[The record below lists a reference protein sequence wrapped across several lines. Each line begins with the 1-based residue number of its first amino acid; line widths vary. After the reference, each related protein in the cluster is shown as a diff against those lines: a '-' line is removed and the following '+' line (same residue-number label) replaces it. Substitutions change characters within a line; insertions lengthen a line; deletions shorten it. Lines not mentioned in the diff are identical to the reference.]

1 MKKKIFIGL
10 SIGCTALLV
19 GAATLALTHNNMLKV
34 KAGTNERTLVLDGNL
49 PVTIQGLYGSSDIGM
64 MSVSTYQVSQ
74 LEGGYANCKFLCV
87 YYPGYISGI
96 GTYGGFQQSTVTS
109 VSVSYKVT
117 EASTMTVKWGGVREN
132 GSLIST
138 SNADYYTEQSLTV
151 SDSIQTFT
159 VSAGSN
165 FIDNQ
170 VAGKNTGFP
179 SVFLGGS
186 GVVSVYSVTINYTC
200 L

>member
-10 SIGCTALLV
+10 SIGCAALLV
-19 GAATLALTHNNMLKV
+19 GTATLALTHNNMLKA

-49 PVTIQGLYGSSDIGM
+49 PVTIANFYGSSDIGM

-87 YYPGYISGI
+87 YYPGYISAI
-96 GTYGGFQQSTVTS
+96 GTYGGFQ
-109 VSVSYKVT
+109 
-117 EASTMTVKWGGVREN
+117 WGGVKET

-138 SNADYYTEQSLTV
+138 SDANYYTEQSLTV

-170 VAGKNTGFP
+170 VAGRNTGFP

-186 GVVSVYSVTINYTC
+186 GVVSIYSVTINYTC